1 MYVFNKFTG
10 TNTKIDFEYI
20 DNKVISLNTK
30 PENCIINCINGHPLN
45 KYVTSTWGKCNLC
58 NKSVSKGNIVL
69 DCRKCNYYLCLKC
82 INEINLRYLKTF
94 NDAFE
99 I

>member
-1 MYVFNKFTG
+1 MYFFNKFTG
-10 TNTKIDFEYI
+10 TDNKIDYEYI
-20 DNKVISLNTK
+20 DNKLISLNIK
-30 PENCIINCINGHPLN
+30 PNNLTINCLNGHPLK

-58 NKSVSKGNIVL
+58 KKNISKGNLVL

-82 INEINLRYLKTF
+82 INEINIRYLKTF
-94 NDAFE
+94 DDTLE